1 LVLIMMIS
9 CEKAANICNKA
20 QYKEATFWEKIKLK
34 FHLLMCKTCAKH
46 SKNNTKLTLLC
57 NQARIAVLSDEDK
70 KKMKETFNKAK

>member
-1 LVLIMMIS
+1 MMIS

>member
-1 LVLIMMIS
+1 MMIS

-46 SKNNTKLTLLC
+46 SKNNTKLTSLC
-57 NQARIAVLSDEDK
+57 NKARIAVLSDEDK